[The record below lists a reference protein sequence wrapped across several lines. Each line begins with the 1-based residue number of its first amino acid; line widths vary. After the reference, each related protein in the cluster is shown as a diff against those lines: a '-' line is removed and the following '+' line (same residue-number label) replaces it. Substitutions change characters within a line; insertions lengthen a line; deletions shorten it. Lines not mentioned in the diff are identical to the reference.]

1 MCFTK
6 YLPAC
11 LLPFTYLGN
20 YSWIIAN
27 CLHTILISGVRQE
40 QDIYVRLID
49 SVTKQVSVIFLNKRN
64 CFIKEAPQDSFNFC
78 LITYELGNSNFV
90 HVDENGSLSKM
101 HSEIWQPLLM

>member
-49 SVTKQVSVIFLNKRN
+49 SVTKQVRAILFNKHTLFNDHTR
-64 CFIKEAPQDSFNFC
+64 DSIAN
-78 LITYELGNSNFV
+78 NFV
-90 HVDENGSLSKM
+90 IGVYCRCLQILYQITFFYK
-101 HSEIWQPLLM
+101 I

>member
-78 LITYELGNSNFV
+78 LFIYELGNSNFV

-101 HSEIWQPLLM
+101 QPLLM